1 MWAFIKSVVEIRN
14 FSINDVLDT
23 DYQALLRVVTGPP
36 VKQKKEVHTLFD
48 FIEKGGTD

>member
-23 DYQALLRVVTGPP
+23 DYQALLRVVTGPS
-36 VKQKKEVHTLFD
+36 KQKKEVHTLFD